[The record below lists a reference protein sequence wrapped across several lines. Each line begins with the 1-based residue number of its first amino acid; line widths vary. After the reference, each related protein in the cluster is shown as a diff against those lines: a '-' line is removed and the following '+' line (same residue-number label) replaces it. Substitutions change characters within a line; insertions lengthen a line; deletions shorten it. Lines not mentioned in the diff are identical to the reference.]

1 MDKKKAYDK
10 ITRYLKSH
18 YIKYFCDIYEN
29 TEQINMAYNGYSNCP
44 DNTIES
50 CIFFHLNCME
60 YRAYY
65 TNLGAEI
72 CRNSSCRAELFRLFN
87 FINAMVWP
95 CVTDVYACNL
105 YHPSYLYT
113 PRIYMTED
121 GCYDITATIV
131 IPYDFYEVAQLETED
146 YLTAC
151 IPELMDNLSV
161 VIFGLLLEQFSIE
174 EAINFVKTEVLNEK

>member
-1 MDKKKAYDK
+1 
-10 ITRYLKSH
+10 
-18 YIKYFCDIYEN
+18 
-29 TEQINMAYNGYSNCP
+29 
-44 DNTIES
+44 
-50 CIFFHLNCME
+50 
-60 YRAYY
+60 
-65 TNLGAEI
+65 
-72 CRNSSCRAELFRLFN
+72 
-87 FINAMVWP
+87 
-95 CVTDVYACNL
+95 
-105 YHPSYLYT
+105 
-113 PRIYMTED
+113 MTED